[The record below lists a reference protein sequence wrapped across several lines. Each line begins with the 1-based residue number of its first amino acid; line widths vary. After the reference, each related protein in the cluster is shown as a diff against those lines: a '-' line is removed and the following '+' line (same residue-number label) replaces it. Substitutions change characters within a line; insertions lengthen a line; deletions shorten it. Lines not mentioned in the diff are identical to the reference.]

1 VQSKFGKALPEN
13 IRIDAYE
20 GPHGK
25 GYQIYYEE
33 NGTAHSIGYAPE
45 VADRTYTAEAER
57 EEKGPFEK
65 GNRECKRMQNPSHAT
80 RECLVAAGA
89 PLSKSN
95 FCNVPALTTH
105 NRNFP

>member
-1 VQSKFGKALPEN
+1 MQSKFGKALAEN
-13 IRIDAYE
+13 IRIAAYE

-65 GNRECKRMQNPSHAT
+65 GNLLRQWVRVGGSAYV
-80 RECLVAAGA
+80 RGAAW
-89 PLSKSN
+89 
-95 FCNVPALTTH
+95 
-105 NRNFP
+105 